1 MRACELCGASN
12 PEFLLGSER
21 LDGPLVRCR
30 RCRLVY
36 VGSRSRDYTFSG
48 MDPERSRSLAER
60 VEALGIV
67 DHGVE
72 DAEAPWRRLVH
83 ERRLERVARHAAGGR
98 LLEVGCASG
107 EFLEIA
113 AAAGFEVEGLE
124 PDPGTSAGARERA
137 GLPVR
142 TGTLDDAAY
151 PPGSFDVVV
160 LWHVLE
166 HLDSPRRAI
175 EEARRILRPGGV
187 LGVETPAID
196 TLWFRVLRSRWR
208 QLIPDHYFF
217 FGRETLTR
225 LIEGEGFQL
234 LELEKVGRP
243 MSLRFAADRV
253 RRIHPGLGAVARRTV
268 SALGAEERTVT
279 VNLGDI
285 MLALARAPGAPA

>member
-1 MRACELCGASN
+1 
-12 PEFLLGSER
+12 
-21 LDGPLVRCR
+21 
-30 RCRLVY
+30 
-36 VGSRSRDYTFSG
+36 

-72 DAEAPWRRLVH
+72 DAEAPWRRLAH

-113 AAAGFEVEGLE
+113 AAEGYEVEGLE

-142 TGTLDDAAY
+142 TGTLEDAAY
-151 PPGSFDVVV
+151 APGSFDVVV

-225 LIEGEGFQL
+225 LIESEGFQL

-253 RRIHPGLGAVARRTV
+253 RRIHPGLGAVVRRTV

-285 MLALARAPGAPA
+285 MLALARAPGAPD

>member
-30 RCRLVY
+30 RCGLVY

-72 DAEAPWRRLVH
+72 DAEAPWRRLAH

-113 AAAGFEVEGLE
+113 AAEGYEVEGLE

-137 GLPVR
+137 RLPVR
-142 TGTLDDAAY
+142 TGTLEDAAY
-151 PPGSFDVVV
+151 APGSFDVVV

-225 LIEGEGFQL
+225 LIESEGFQL

-285 MLALARAPGAPA
+285 MLALARAPGAPD